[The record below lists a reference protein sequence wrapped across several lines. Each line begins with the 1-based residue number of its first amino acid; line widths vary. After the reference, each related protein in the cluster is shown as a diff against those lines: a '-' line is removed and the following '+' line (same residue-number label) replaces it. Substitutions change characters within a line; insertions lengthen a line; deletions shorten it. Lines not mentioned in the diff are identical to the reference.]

1 MVLELLMPDNDCD
14 VWNNDNDSDDDDED
28 KTETIAIRMREEGS
42 AIVPIR
48 KWAGFMTAT
57 EQSVQMLTR
66 KNWRKKNGC
75 RVQEWPLDLQ
85 SSTLANWQKPSAPRT
100 YTFMTR
106 RSYLHNT
113 LTNKLLFKKNI
124 YII

>member
-66 KNWRKKNGC
+66 KNWRKKKWLSRPGVAT
-75 RVQEWPLDLQ
+75 RFTVQHVSQLAKTFC
-85 SSTLANWQKPSAPRT
+85 ST
-100 YTFMTR
+100 
-106 RSYLHNT
+106 YLHFYDE
-113 LTNKLLFKKNI
+113 KVI
-124 YII
+124 SP